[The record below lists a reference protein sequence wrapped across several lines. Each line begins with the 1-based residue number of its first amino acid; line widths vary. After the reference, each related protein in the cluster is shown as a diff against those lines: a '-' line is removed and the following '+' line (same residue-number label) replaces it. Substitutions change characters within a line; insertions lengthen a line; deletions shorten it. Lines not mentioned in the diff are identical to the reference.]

1 MLVYP
6 FGYTN
11 TPCALPSDPRCAP
24 RHTTPHHTAYPA
36 PLEAPR
42 ETRRRL
48 ALPGSAV
55 DELERDTFLA
65 RTDAFFRTEKTKANP
80 VATAKARAKVVRST
94 AERKATFM
102 MMCDVENSLIGS
114 WGRTSPRGFR
124 WSARGARTW
133 RQGKRYRPCWRST
146 WTSAR
151 RTRAWRSSSR
161 KKCGRRCGVC
171 GGTSTDAPTTS
182 SGPWPCQG

>member
-1 MLVYP
+1 
-6 FGYTN
+6 
-11 TPCALPSDPRCAP
+11 
-24 RHTTPHHTAYPA
+24 
-36 PLEAPR
+36 
-42 ETRRRL
+42 
-48 ALPGSAV
+48 V

-65 RTDAFFRTEKTKANP
+65 RTEAFFRTEKTTANP

-102 MMCDVENSLIGS
+102 MMCDFENSLIGS
-114 WGRTSPRGFR
+114 WGKDL
-124 WSARGARTW
+124 SAW
-133 RQGKRYRPCWRST
+133 IPMVRPWDEDMAPGDEIPPLLVIYMDQCSKNT
-146 WTSAR
+146 CMAFFLE
-151 RTRAWRSSSR
+151 